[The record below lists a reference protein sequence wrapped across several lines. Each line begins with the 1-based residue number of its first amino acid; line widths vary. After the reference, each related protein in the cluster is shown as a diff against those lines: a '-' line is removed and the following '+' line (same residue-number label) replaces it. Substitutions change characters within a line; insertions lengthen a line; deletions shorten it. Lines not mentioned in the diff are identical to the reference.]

1 MWQELKNKIWYE
13 SVRQT
18 FWRYP
23 DRLMA
28 MKATIAMALLSV
40 PFVLTG
46 YAYFGVT
53 LALGALAGA
62 LAETD
67 DHPKGRIKA
76 LVLTVLSFAL
86 SSASVE
92 ILRPTPWLFAIG
104 LAGSTVLFIL
114 IGGLGER
121 YRGVSFGAVLIA
133 IYTMLGDSL
142 RPAPY
147 WQPILLPAGALGYG
161 LLSLALLYRHPW
173 RLLEEQLARGYLAL
187 SAYLEE
193 KARLFPSNAEKQT
206 TIRHR
211 LAMLNIEMVN
221 ALERTKEVLNSY
233 ADALDDQTEL
243 VPYLRRFMLLQSL
256 HERAASS
263 HERYELLS
271 SNPDNQALMEG
282 FGQLLLQLAQA
293 TRRLAD
299 TLLTGVPYRHPVS
312 LNWIVNALN
321 EQLKQRP
328 ESGKQGLSLLL
339 HNLTQSHRSLL
350 NLSDISQRKYI
361 PRLARDTRTLWERLK
376 AQLHWRHPR
385 LRHAVR
391 LSTCFVIGFGL
402 MQWLHIEK
410 GEWILLTSLFVC
422 QPSYSETRRRLFQR
436 ILGTFMG
443 VAAGV
448 AVVQILPT
456 QMGQLVLMLLA
467 AFYFFFWLRKRYYIA
482 VIFITMFVLGAFNLL
497 SGKGVAMMGPRMLDT
512 VLGAALAI
520 VSVRILWPDWQYKRL
535 PVLISEALAKNT
547 AYFKAIL
554 KEYRLSEED
563 DLDYRI
569 ARRQAHQADN
579 ALAMAWQDMQM
590 EPWKQQRFRQQAFR
604 LTYLNHALLSYLSAL
619 GAHRDI
625 QQFIHPEMEEF
636 SVNIEEALVEA
647 SQMLAGSLKGEPT
660 CHMEPILVRLRE
672 RLSEMEDGTNRQQLV
687 LLFNVAEVTDQL
699 LQTSTDISR

>member
-1 MWQELKNKIWYE
+1 
-13 SVRQT
+13 
-18 FWRYP
+18 
-23 DRLMA
+23 
-28 MKATIAMALLSV
+28 
-40 PFVLTG
+40 
-46 YAYFGVT
+46 
-53 LALGALAGA
+53 
-62 LAETD
+62 
-67 DHPKGRIKA
+67 
-76 LVLTVLSFAL
+76 
-86 SSASVE
+86 
-92 ILRPTPWLFAIG
+92 
-104 LAGSTVLFIL
+104 
-114 IGGLGER
+114 
-121 YRGVSFGAVLIA
+121 
-133 IYTMLGDSL
+133 
-142 RPAPY
+142 
-147 WQPILLPAGALGYG
+147 
-161 LLSLALLYRHPW
+161 
-173 RLLEEQLARGYLAL
+173 
-187 SAYLEE
+187 
-193 KARLFPSNAEKQT
+193 
-206 TIRHR
+206 
-211 LAMLNIEMVN
+211 MVN

-233 ADALDDQTEL
+233 ADALEDQTEL

-271 SNPDNQALMEG
+271 SHSDNQALMEG

-299 TLLTGVPYRHPVS
+299 NLLTGVPYRHPVS

-321 EQLKQRP
+321 EQLEQRP
-328 ESGKQGLSLLL
+328 ESGRQGLSLLL

-448 AVVQILPT
+448 LVVQILPT
-456 QMGQLVLMLLA
+456 QVGQLVLMLVA
-467 AFYFFFWLRKRYYIA
+467 AFYFFIWMRKRYYIA

-497 SGKGVAMMGPRMLDT
+497 SGQGVAMMGPRMLDT

-535 PVLISEALAKNT
+535 PGLISEALTKNT

-554 KEYRLSEED
+554 REYRLSEED

-579 ALAMAWQDMQM
+579 ALAMAWQDMQV
-590 EPWKQQRFRQQAFR
+590 EPKRQQRFRQQAFK

-625 QQFIHPEMEEF
+625 QQFINPEMEQF
-636 SVNIEEALVEA
+636 AVKIEEALVEA
-647 SQMLAGSLKGEPT
+647 SQWLRGDRKGEPT
-660 CHMEPILVRLRE
+660 CRVSPILEHLGK
-672 RLSEMEDGTNRQQLV
+672 RLSELDEGINRQQLV
-687 LLFNVAEVTDQL
+687 LLFNIAEVTDQL
-699 LQTSTDISR
+699 LDASVGIFR